1 MNGQAKVGFALI
13 AALVVCGFGTIVAPR
28 LEPAQR
34 RADREADRQVEK
46 ARRLLASYNPSL
58 HMTSLLIA
66 DLAGSNVD
74 LTLKDAGERIGG
86 EEFQA
91 IYGEE
96 LEAALG
102 HFDPEGKY
110 QPRGGTE
117 SQIRE
122 GVALQERVLADNSK
136 LLKEALDTVESALAV
151 EVGGATAAQHVT
163 GNRLKGVILYHQ
175 ARQEARR
182 AALARAAINEPLSAL
197 SSLAER
203 VRAVQPATS
212 VVSTSRIDEQLAAVQ
227 GQIAA
232 AEAERAKLAAESA
245 SINASIAQLEGQ
257 LAQARAA
264 ADSARAAM
272 DDLLSRGQ
280 DFSSAEGFEA
290 FKAEYER
297 HSDVYQAALKA
308 AHTAEFGV
316 YPDARVDPPGD
327 YVDGKLVAV
336 GGGGSLS
343 PSLGLHHYR
352 AALNRVSDATKLVDA
367 TLVDLTDRKAR
378 LTADKAEWE
387 AQENAAGETLAS
399 LRRKG
404 AAALER
410 LSALD
415 AQASESEATAISLFK
430 KSAQA
435 FKTAFDGAEGRLREA
450 AEKARE
456 VSPTQAEFSAYTLMS
471 EASDAV
477 YHLRTEQA
485 EALAGEAWIL
495 QQAHASALDQQN
507 VVNSAAE
514 LLQLPGDAVTRLSE
528 AVQTRL
534 EQGRQAAQ
542 AASEVL
548 QGVHGQLSGHWTVTA
563 GYAGTSYLFVLFGD
577 LGLLAEVRENYRSAL
592 DGRDDA
598 PLTAPLKDRLDVLE
612 RR

>member
-1 MNGQAKVGFALI
+1 MNGQAKAGFALI
-13 AALVVCGFGTIVAPR
+13 AALVVCGFGTIAAPR

-34 RADREADRQVEK
+34 RADREADRHVEK

-66 DLAGSNVD
+66 DLAGSSVD

-102 HFDPEGKY
+102 RFDPEGKY

-122 GVALQERVLADNSK
+122 GIALQERVLADNSK
-136 LLKEALDTVESALAV
+136 LLKEALDAVESALAV
-151 EVGGATAAQHVT
+151 EAGGATTTQHVA

-182 AALARAAINEPLSAL
+182 AALARAAINDPLAAL

-203 VRAVQPATS
+203 VRAAQPGIS
-212 VVSTSRIDEQLAAVQ
+212 VVTTSRIDDQLAAVQ
-227 GQIAA
+227 ERISAT
-232 AEAERAKLAAESA
+232 EADRTKLAAESD
-245 SINASIAQLEGQ
+245 SIKASIARLEGQ
-257 LAQARAA
+257 LAQAGTA

-280 DFSSAEGFEA
+280 DFSRPEGFDA

-297 HSDVYQAALKA
+297 HADAYRTALKA
-308 AHTAEFGV
+308 AHAAEFGV
-316 YPDARVDPPGD
+316 YPDVGVDPPGD
-327 YVDGKLVAV
+327 YVDGKLVAA
-336 GGGGSLS
+336 GDGGSLS
-343 PSLGLHHYR
+343 PSLGLSHYR
-352 AALNRVSDATKLVDA
+352 AALNRVTDATKLVDA
-367 TLVDLTDRKAR
+367 TLADLTDRKAR
-378 LTADKAEWE
+378 LTADKAELV
-387 AQENAAGETLAS
+387 AQEKAAGDTLAS
-399 LRRKG
+399 LQG
-404 AAALER
+404 EGVAALER
-410 LSALD
+410 LTALD
-415 AQASESEATAISLFK
+415 AQASEYEATAISLFK
-430 KSAQA
+430 RSAQS

-495 QQAHASALDQQN
+495 QQAHASARDQQN
-507 VVNSAAE
+507 VLSTAAE
-514 LLQLPGDAVTRLSE
+514 PLQLPSEAATRLGE
-528 AVQTRL
+528 AVQTRQ

-542 AASEVL
+542 AASQVL
-548 QGVHGQLSGHWTVTA
+548 QSVHGHRRVRGRELSFRAFRGSGVA
-563 GYAGTSYLFVLFGD
+563 GGGSGKLSKRLGRAG
-577 LGLLAEVRENYRSAL
+577 
-592 DGRDDA
+592 
-598 PLTAPLKDRLDVLE
+598 
-612 RR
+612 